1 MFDFIKNLFSS
12 PTPEQVQT
20 PKDARQVQ
28 LKAMTISNESLKK
41 DIGKDGLSIIISN
54 VKNELYALYPDI
66 RIEENLL
73 KELVRSIAFAEP
85 RSESVLETIQGV
97 LPNLSKKM
105 VMEYTGNISSL
116 SSFHRDAVRSQKNG
130 IEWYVW
136 KPSCKIHQ
144 HMKEVFIRWDSPPSV
159 ELLQDGSPVAH
170 HAGSQYGCF
179 CLASPILGE
188 YSLREYKAPYKVC
201 LNGKMIVKMK
211 KKEFLEIYVDPTTVN
226 LAKGRITGRRETNR
240 S

>member
-12 PTPEQVQT
+12 LTPEQAPT
-20 PKDARQVQ
+20 PKAVRQAQ
-28 LKAMTISNESLKK
+28 IKTMTISNESLKK
-41 DIGKDGLSIIISN
+41 DIGEDGLSKIISN
-54 VKNELYALYPDI
+54 VKYELYALYPDI
-66 RIEENLL
+66 RIDENLL

-85 RSESVLETIQGV
+85 RSEAVLDTIQSVLPD
-97 LPNLSKKM
+97 LPKKT

-130 IEWYVW
+130 TEWYVW
-136 KPSCKIHQ
+136 KPSCKVHQ

-170 HAGSQYGCF
+170 HAGSQYGCY
-179 CLASPILGE
+179 CLAYPILGE

-211 KKEFLEIYVDPTTVN
+211 KKEFLEIYVDPMTVN
-226 LAKGRITGRRETNR
+226 LTRAYNRTKGNK
-240 S
+240 